1 MTNINNHQGA
11 SLGGHVH
18 VPRLVSQSVTYSF
31 DGKHDGFLY
40 TLLALFRGCCFGKK
54 GWNFIVL
61 YNLSQKQ
68 WAVTSVGWELTLFRY
83 LIETTTQQSRGFE
96 RERKKR
102 KSKLIP
108 YFLLTTVFQKSETL
122 PPCFNKFK
130 RNLQFT
136 SFYSFGLILKTCTG
150 NNIISPTT
158 GKRNVASSTVS
169 EIRPGHIFT
178 SSHVYDVIK
187 RYYYVESKH
196 ILKECSMLL

>member
-1 MTNINNHQGA
+1 M
-11 SLGGHVH
+11 
-18 VPRLVSQSVTYSF
+18 
-31 DGKHDGFLY
+31 
-40 TLLALFRGCCFGKK
+40 LFRKK
-54 GWNFIVL
+54 RMKFHCALQFESKTVSRNVSRLRADAFQISYWNHNATEPRFW
-61 YNLSQKQ
+61 Q
-68 WAVTSVGWELTLFRY
+68 
-83 LIETTTQQSRGFE
+83 
-96 RERKKR
+96 RKKR

-108 YFLLTTVFQKSETL
+108 YFLLTTVFQKSETV
-122 PPCFNKFK
+122 PPCFNKLK

-178 SSHVYDVIK
+178 SSHVYDILK
-187 RYYYVESKH
+187 RYHYVESKH